1 MKLANKKALIT
12 GGTTGIGFATAEL
25 FLREGARVAITGR
38 NPENLA
44 AAKAQLGPDVL
55 VIPADA
61 KSPEGAAAVADTL
74 AREFGSLDVAFLNAG
89 IGIFRPLAGTTEEI
103 FDDMFDVNVRGLYF
117 QAQKLLP
124 LFSNGG
130 SLIFNTSLAG
140 HKGFPGTSVYSATKA
155 AVRSLARTLGAE
167 LVGQGIR
174 VNAVSP
180 GPITTPI
187 YGKLGMD
194 AEAAKAF
201 EEQMAA
207 SNPMK
212 RFGKP
217 EEVAT
222 AVLFLASSD
231 SSYISGVDL
240 AVDGGA
246 GEF

>member
-12 GGTTGIGFATAEL
+12 GGTTGIGLATAEL
-25 FLREGARVAITGR
+25 FLREGAKVAITGR
-38 NPENLA
+38 NPETLA
-44 AAKAQLGPDVL
+44 AAKVQLGPEVL

-61 KSPEGAAAVADTL
+61 KSPEGAAAVAETL
-74 AREFGSLDVAFLNAG
+74 GREFGSLDVAFLNAG
-89 IGIFRPLAGTTEEI
+89 IGIFRPLAATTEEI
-103 FDDMFDVNVRGLYF
+103 FDDVFGVNLRGLYF

-124 LFSNGG
+124 LFSKGG

-140 HKGFPGTSVYSATKA
+140 HKGFPGTSAYSATKA

-167 LVGQGIR
+167 LIGQGLR

-180 GPITTPI
+180 GPISTPI

-194 AEAAKAF
+194 AEAVKAF

-222 AVLFLASSD
+222 AVLFLASAD
-231 SSYISGVDL
+231 SSYVNGVDL